1 MQLTILIIEDDPI
14 DLISIKAKIRELGY
28 DEPVTSDHKT
38 DLNHLIEK
46 TNPQLVISDIYY
58 DQKPLGLSL
67 IDICKAHN
75 NIPLILITA
84 DTRFDT
90 YNQAHK
96 HEQVAY
102 LVKPF
107 HHFTL
112 KTCIDMVMEHSKAI
126 APAEDRFMFV
136 KGYGNE
142 KVKLNYK
149 NILFI
154 RAEGNFCH
162 IQCQKEQYMI
172 RTSLTK
178 LDDELCKDFIRVH
191 KRFIINKMHV
201 KKIASD
207 HLTIEL
213 NEIPIGRKY
222 KGSIPEVLLG

>member
-1 MQLTILIIEDDPI
+1 MQLNILIIEDDPI
-14 DLISIKAKIRELGY
+14 DLVSIKAKIRELGY
-28 DEPVTSDHKT
+28 DEPITSDHKA
-38 DLNHLIEK
+38 DLNLLIQTLK
-46 TNPQLVISDIYY
+46 PQLVISDIYY
-58 DQKPLGLSL
+58 DKKPLGLSL

-90 YNQAHK
+90 YHLAHK

-112 KTCIDMVMEHSKAI
+112 QTCIEMVMQHSKAI
-126 APAEDRFMFV
+126 APENGKFMFV

-142 KVKLNYK
+142 KVKLNHRD
-149 NILFI
+149 ILFI

-162 IQCQKEQYMI
+162 IQCQEKQYLV

-178 LDDELCKDFIRVH
+178 LDEELCSNFIRVH
-191 KRFIINKMHV
+191 KQFIVNKTHV
-201 KKIASD
+201 KKIGSD
-207 HLTIEL
+207 HVTIEM
-213 NEIPIGRKY
+213 NDIPVGRKY
-222 KGSIPEVLLG
+222 KGSIPGELLG